1 MGVSAGK
8 RLPAGLQLAAG
19 RRMGGMGG
27 ICRKKD
33 LWGDLVFRKG
43 SSIQKSVVL
52 MSRPGVRLRASRSR
66 PPRTCAGGMGGGGGP
81 RGLGMGVCRRQD
93 PHTHLEASL
102 PAGCVGVWKG
112 DFAVRGP
119 FLVPGTLRRP
129 TRSPAPLCSPPP
141 PHGRGAYGGGRVDH
155 RRHHVTGVQRRPRGQ
170 AAAVGTVGQREIR

>member
-1 MGVSAGK
+1 VGVSAGK

-66 PPRTCAGGMGGGGGP
+66 PPRTCAGGMGGVGV
-81 RGLGMGVCRRQD
+81 RGDWGWV
-93 PHTHLEASL
+93 
-102 PAGCVGVWKG
+102 CVGVKTPTPTLKPPYPRV
-112 DFAVRGP
+112 VRGCGRGISP
-119 FLVPGTLRRP
+119 SADPSWF
-129 TRSPAPLCSPPP
+129 PAPSGGPLGPLLPSALHPLLMVEGHTAGDASTIAAIMSRGSSGGPAARP
-141 PHGRGAYGGGRVDH
+141 RRLGRWGRGR
-155 RRHHVTGVQRRPRGQ
+155 
-170 AAAVGTVGQREIR
+170 